1 MSSAAPGRPQASSYR
16 RAQHE
21 GTPGSLHHP
30 RFGLLQRGFAAVAA
44 VFVLVL
50 LAGLG
55 AFLVTFSNTQQV
67 NSAQDLQ
74 GSRAYWAARAGIEWA
89 LGSLALNPAACPTP
103 PNPFTVDGFTLAFT
117 CSALSFDESGATRVV
132 YSLTSNASQGTA
144 PGGVA
149 YVERNVSA
157 TVEK

>member
-1 MSSAAPGRPQASSYR
+1 MTIAVTGATGFVGQALLDEASAQGLSLRALTRKPQA
-16 RAQHE
+16 
-21 GTPGSLHHP
+21 P
-30 RFGLLQRGFAAVAA
+30 
-44 VFVLVL
+44 
-50 LAGLG
+50 
-55 AFLVTFSNTQQV
+55 
-67 NSAQDLQ
+67 
-74 GSRAYWAARAGIEWA
+74 RAGIEWA

>member
-1 MSSAAPGRPQASSYR
+1 M
-16 RAQHE
+16 
-21 GTPGSLHHP
+21 
-30 RFGLLQRGFAAVAA
+30 AA

-89 LGSLALNPAACPTP
+89 LGSLALNPAACPTA